1 MHWKPFA
8 WQIPWASTVLLLWL
22 KGWGSCQ
29 CIKPSEKS
37 RWHDKFKPAKQ
48 KAKGCYFVLENLRT
62 SDCNFRFK
70 KKKRANFYKL
80 SSQVWTE
87 GDCTPS
93 RAESFLDMFHRLSHN
108 QTFMETPL
116 NNLGYFT
123 VLKLKLAFQL
133 ADEAF
138 GFVRALLS
146 THVYSISLAGAL
158 CRQGKQWG

>member
-1 MHWKPFA
+1 MINSNQPNKKPKVVILFWKTYE
-8 WQIPWASTVLLLWL
+8 QVTV
-22 KGWGSCQ
+22 
-29 CIKPSEKS
+29 
-37 RWHDKFKPAKQ
+37 
-48 KAKGCYFVLENLRT
+48 T
-62 SDCNFRFK
+62 SGLK
-70 KKKRANFYKL
+70 KKKRANFYEL

-146 THVYSISLAGAL
+146 TRVYSVSLAGAL